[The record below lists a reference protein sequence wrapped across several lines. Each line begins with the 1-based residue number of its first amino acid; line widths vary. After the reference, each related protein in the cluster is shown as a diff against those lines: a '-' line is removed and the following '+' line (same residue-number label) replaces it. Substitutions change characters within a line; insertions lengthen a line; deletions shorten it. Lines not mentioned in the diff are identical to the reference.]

1 VILAVALNP
10 MMAIMLGL
18 ALALAGLALGYV
30 VWRSNHKR
38 FIATHGP
45 TFHRLCD
52 GMHVT
57 RLERWR
63 LQRLANKAGLI
74 SPAVLLISRGAFEN
88 ALVRAAVP
96 AERKWPQR
104 FRGRVFTTE
113 PESAPE

>member
-1 VILAVALNP
+1 MTLALALNP
-10 MMAIMLGL
+10 AVSILLGFALGAAGL
-18 ALALAGLALGYV
+18 ALAYL

-38 FIATHGP
+38 FIATHGL

-52 GMHVT
+52 GLSVT

-63 LQRLANKAGLI
+63 LQRLAAKAGLI

-96 AERKWPQR
+96 AEGKWPQR
-104 FRGRVFTTE
+104 FRQRVFE
-113 PESAPE
+113 DE